1 MTKLI
6 DVVPEWDA
14 NADGLFIRKDQHLSD
29 AFLSSLKEEKNN
41 SSGTKEADYMR
52 VASIPVIVVE
62 KWISEGFNVLD
73 GTKTPQEIIK
83 RLKSENL
90 EDFITTEKSV

>member
-6 DVVPEWDA
+6 DVVPSWDA
-14 NADGLFIRKDQHLSD
+14 NADGLFVRKDQHLSD
-29 AFLSSLKEEKNN
+29 DFLTSLKEEKNN
-41 SSGTKEADYMR
+41 SSEVREGEYMR

-62 KWISEGFNVLD
+62 KWIREGFNILD

-83 RLKSENL
+83 RLKAENL
-90 EDFITTEKSV
+90 EDFITTEKNV

>member
-6 DVVPEWDA
+6 DVVPQWDA

-29 AFLSSLKEEKNN
+29 EFLTRLKEEKNT
-41 SSGTKEADYMR
+41 SSEVRESEFMR

-62 KWISEGFNVLD
+62 KWMREGFNILD
-73 GTKTPQEIIK
+73 GSKTPKEIIK
-83 RLKSENL
+83 RLKAENL
-90 EDFITTEKSV
+90 EDFITTEKSI